1 VADVSRTRGWTLG
14 TVALSLVILLAGWFL
29 LVSPKRSEANALQA
43 QAAGVQQ
50 QNASLV
56 TQIATLK
63 AQNAKLPEQQA
74 KLAKIRQQLPD
85 NPALPGLIRSLSDVA
100 KTSGVQ
106 LVSLAPANPVV
117 AKQPTATATASPA
130 PGTTTAPG
138 ETGVTAA
145 TQATTGNLQV
155 INVTIA
161 VTGGYYDLEQ
171 FFNKVEGMTRS
182 MLVTGFTMAPGTGS
196 SSKASG
202 SSSASTGD
210 LSATIQA
217 RVFFSPATPTS

>member
-1 VADVSRTRGWTLG
+1 VADVSRTRSWTLG

-100 KTSGVQ
+100 KASGVQ
-106 LVSLAPANPVV
+106 LVSLAPANPVA
-117 AKQPTATATASPA
+117 AKQPAPTAATSPA
-130 PGTTTAPG
+130 PGATTSG
-138 ETGVTAA
+138 QTGVTAA
-145 TQATTGNLQV
+145 TEGTTGNLQV

-182 MLVTGFTMAPGTGS
+182 MLVTGFSMAPGTHS
-196 SSKASG
+196 SSTASG